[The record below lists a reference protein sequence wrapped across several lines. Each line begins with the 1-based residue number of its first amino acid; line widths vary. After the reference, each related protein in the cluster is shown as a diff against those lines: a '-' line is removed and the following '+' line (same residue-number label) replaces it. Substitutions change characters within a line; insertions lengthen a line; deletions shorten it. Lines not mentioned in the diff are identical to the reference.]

1 MSAPVRRQR
10 WHGEDPSKIECIL
23 DPNGVISVYQGKQI
37 PTGRK
42 RTKTKHYAGYGDLDP
57 PNTRYA
63 QLLSGELQVSALAD
77 DELMY
82 GMVKCDDG
90 KFSIRAAYQA
100 AHLPRK
106 IAGAMERELMKRADN
121 KVKGAV
127 LGAIDRIV
135 EIATSP
141 AVDDKDAFKAATWL
155 VERAMGKT
163 PDVVHTV
170 EQKKYEV
177 VIENISR
184 GTRRE
189 SRVQRGIESNPPL
202 EAEIVEELLE
212 D

>member
-1 MSAPVRRQR
+1 MTAPARQR

-23 DPNGVISVYQGKQI
+23 DPNGVISVYRGKQI

-42 RTKTKHYAGYGDLDP
+42 RTKTKHYSGYGDLDP
-57 PNTRYA
+57 PNSRLVA
-63 QLLSGELQVSALAD
+63 LLQDKLDVSELD
-77 DELMY
+77 DEELMY
-82 GMVKCDDG
+82 CAVKCDDG
-90 KFSIRAAYQA
+90 KFSIRAAYESA
-100 AHLPRK
+100 RLPRK
-106 IAGAMERELMKRADN
+106 IRSAMERELMKRADN

-127 LGAIDRIV
+127 MGAIDRIV

-141 AVDDKDAFKAATWL
+141 AVDDKDAFKAAVWL

-170 EQKKYEV
+170 EQKRYEV
-177 VIENISR
+177 VLENIAR

-189 SRVQRGIESNPPL
+189 SRIARGIEQQAPL
-202 EAEIVEELLE
+202 EAEIVEEDLE